1 MATTFDF
8 VSATDKPALLAFST
22 PEWLDAAKTA
32 LTELGYKVHTAA
44 THGDFLIRFSQ
55 IRYQVVVVEELF
67 AANSLSENLTL
78 QALQAMPLAQRRH
91 ATVILF
97 GESFQTFTP
106 MQAFQQSVHAVINSS
121 ELFLLKQLIEK
132 AVADNALF
140 LASFREAHA
149 RAYSNATKDN
159 EPNEAA

>member
-1 MATTFDF
+1 MSDKFDF
-8 VSATDKPALLAFST
+8 ISATDKPALIAFST
-22 PEWLDAAKTA
+22 PEWLETTKAA
-32 LTELGYKVHTAA
+32 LQELGYKVHTAA
-44 THGDFLIRFSQ
+44 THSDFLIRFSQ
-55 IRYQVVVVEELF
+55 VRYQVVVVEERF
-67 AANSLSENLTL
+67 AANTIEENLTL
-78 QALQAMPLAQRRH
+78 KALQTMPMSQRRH

-140 LASFREAHA
+140 MQSFCDVQQRVYTSASR
-149 RAYSNATKDN
+149 
-159 EPNEAA
+159 